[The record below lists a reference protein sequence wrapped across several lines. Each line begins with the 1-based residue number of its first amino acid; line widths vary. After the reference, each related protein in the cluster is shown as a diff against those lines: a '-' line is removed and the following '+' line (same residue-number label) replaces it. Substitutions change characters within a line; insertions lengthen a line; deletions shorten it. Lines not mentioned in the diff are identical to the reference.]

1 MQRLSRI
8 LIGPEVYWVVLYLV
22 FRWLA
27 VRNVPPTE
35 PGNVAL
41 NWAVGLMATVGV
53 ALSFG
58 LLAVPGANRWISFA
72 RLAIAAFI
80 GVNACSIV
88 ACDAIKYPEPGRDS
102 GLLGLWIMAVI
113 VGEIVWCV
121 AAGISLFVL
130 RLKSSAVPP
139 PIPS

>member
-1 MQRLSRI
+1 MHRLLRI
-8 LIGPEVYWVVLYLV
+8 FIGLELYWVLWYLV

-35 PGNVAL
+35 AGNVAL
-41 NWAVGLMATVGV
+41 NWAVWLMATIGV
-53 ALSFG
+53 ALSFA
-58 LLAVPGANRWISFA
+58 LLALPGANRWILFA
-72 RLAIAAFI
+72 RLAIAALI

-102 GLLGLWIMAVI
+102 GLLGLWILAVM
-113 VGEIVWCV
+113 VSGVVWCIS
-121 AAGISLFVL
+121 AGVSLLIL

-139 PIPS
+139 VVRP